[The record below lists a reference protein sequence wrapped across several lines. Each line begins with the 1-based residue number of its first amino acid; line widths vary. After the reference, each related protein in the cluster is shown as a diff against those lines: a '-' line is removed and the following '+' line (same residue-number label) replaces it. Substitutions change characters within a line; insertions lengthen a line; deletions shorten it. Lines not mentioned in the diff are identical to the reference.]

1 MKISLKENI
10 YKITDNSS
18 EQVLAVFKKSENASE
33 DVLSWLNH
41 SKKENIISIK
51 ALINPPSGFAD
62 AFKSRM
68 SGQIIDRENQTI
80 IDLKIRPSWVIIIFS
95 IIWISLLL
103 IMFYQV
109 DLPNISKT
117 VKFIGFFI
125 LYLSIPLGLGK
136 LKVNWDRRR
145 LEKWINSKFRV

>member
-95 IIWISLLL
+95 TIWISLLL

-109 DLPNISKT
+109 DLTNITKAI
-117 VKFIGFFI
+117 KFIGFFI